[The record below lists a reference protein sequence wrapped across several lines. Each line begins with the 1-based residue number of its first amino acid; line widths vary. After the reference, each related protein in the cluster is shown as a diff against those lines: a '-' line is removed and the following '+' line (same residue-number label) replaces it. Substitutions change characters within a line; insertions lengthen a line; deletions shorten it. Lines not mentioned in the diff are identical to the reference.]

1 MPDPSLLRRA
11 AGCYQRGGWPHEA
24 ARCYRAAG
32 SHQLAAQAWESAGAF
47 ADAVV
52 DFEAAGLVERAAWLL
67 AHHLEDPAGA
77 RAVIAGVPEVGRPKE
92 DRLSEGTHLL
102 RRLVLARCDVAEERA
117 GQFVRETLT
126 EVMDHLTAR
135 GDVSQNPELEPWAV
149 LTAEAMQR
157 PDLVALIF
165 AASVR
170 GHRFEARARW
180 DEWSRR
186 VLNVPLVLPP
196 GPGAAPAD
204 AARTSVPSSPPGT

>member
-11 AGCYQRGGWPHEA
+11 ASCYQRGGWPHEA

-32 SHQLAAQAWESAGAF
+32 SHQLAAQAWESCGAF

-77 RAVIAGVPEVGRPKE
+77 RAVIAGASEVGRRE
-92 DRLSEGTHLL
+92 GDRLSEGTHLL

-117 GQFVRETLT
+117 GQLVHETLT
-126 EVMDHLTAR
+126 QVMDRLAAR
-135 GDVSQNPELEPWAV
+135 GGGSQNPELESWAV

-165 AASVR
+165 AAAVR

-196 GPGAAPAD
+196 GPDAAPD
-204 AARTSVPSSPPGT
+204 VARTSVPSTSPGT